1 MRGVVGA
8 GLEGAGVFDIVC
20 RDGGLSSPL
29 SGGLRQEVG
38 RHMDTSTLGGD
49 IAHIV
54 HSETTRNRLT
64 FLHTQ
69 N

>member
-1 MRGVVGA
+1 MCLILFVEMGDYPRLCQGDYG
-8 GLEGAGVFDIVC
+8 
-20 RDGGLSSPL
+20 
-29 SGGLRQEVG
+29 QEVG
-38 RHMDTSTLGGD
+38 RHMDTSTLGAD

>member
-1 MRGVVGA
+1 MCLILFVEMGDYPRLCQGDYG
-8 GLEGAGVFDIVC
+8 
-20 RDGGLSSPL
+20 
-29 SGGLRQEVG
+29 QEVG
-38 RHMDTSTLGGD
+38 RHMDTSTSTLGGD

-54 HSETTRNRLT
+54 HSDPTRNRLT